1 METFKCMMKQSLRS
15 HSKVSGV
22 CTQQIMQMHVNAE
35 NTEPMRS
42 EHPCKLA
49 HLSTQTWLVHQAS
62 DLERVLNNVANQ
74 SDEIFRDFVGGNR
87 TLQIVAYLR
96 IRQPLSFFSIFFH
109 FPDNWDQMVYS
120 FSAILVSSEYN
131 SFFF

>member
-1 METFKCMMKQSLRS
+1 
-15 HSKVSGV
+15 
-22 CTQQIMQMHVNAE
+22 MQMHVNAE

-96 IRQPLSFFSIFFH
+96 IRQPLGFFSIFFH

-131 SFFF
+131 SFFFLIPFCIL